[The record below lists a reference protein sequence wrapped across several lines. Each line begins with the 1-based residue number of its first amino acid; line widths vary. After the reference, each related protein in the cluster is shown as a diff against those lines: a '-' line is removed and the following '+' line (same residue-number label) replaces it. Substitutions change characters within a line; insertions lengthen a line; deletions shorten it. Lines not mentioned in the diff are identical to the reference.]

1 MIFSLYL
8 DPKFTKTLNELRKQG
23 GISSIVAK
31 KADDL
36 IRRLLLRGRDCSAET
51 GRLTK
56 NGELRIRKCKKY
68 DMGNGY
74 RLICL
79 RKASSL
85 ILLYIGTHD
94 ECTRW
99 LERNK
104 GLEYDIN
111 TAGEGPQL
119 AKQISLEVEPQIK
132 KVDPADEY
140 EEKLISRI
148 DDRMLRKIFSGLCV
162 RE

>member
-36 IRRLLLRGRDCSAET
+36 IRRLLLRGRDCSTET
-51 GRLTK
+51 GKLTK

-79 RKASSL
+79 RKASRL

-104 GLEYDIN
+104 GLEYDLN
-111 TAGEGPQL
+111 NAVENPLVT
-119 AKQISLEVEPQIK
+119 KQISLEAEPQIK
-132 KVDPADEY
+132 KTDPADEY
-140 EEKLISRI
+140 EERLISQI
-148 DDRMLRKIFSGLCV
+148 DDRMLRKIFSGLCT